1 MSDEQ
6 TRDNETQIE
15 SLGIQTSQGDVI
27 DLMPGPSSMMHFTS
41 LDIYESMFSP
51 CLAGKMIVQDHSNIA
66 STLEWTGNEIISFA
80 FRSPVSGDTT
90 EEGELY
96 VYSVD
101 PIDMPNGDIGTRFF
115 EFSFACKELV
125 STNWNDD
132 HLQEDAEFMGKIS
145 DFVKKLTGPM
155 GPTEIEETQNQIWYR
170 PQYAEYSAIR
180 KDGPQKPLDLLHQLA
195 ENAIHLENQHAVN
208 FVFYQDLL
216 GGGHWNFVS
225 IEELLKQSP
234 VKKFYRSIFPDTD
247 TTDAD
252 IGGDVPDRGGRITD
266 IIYSKKIN
274 LLDLSQTG
282 ALSSM
287 YSYFKP
293 KIDNDKVSLWF
304 TSNSRKFYYK
314 VNCKFRDRFPA
325 AVIGWEQMDTG
336 IPRWKYAFVEV
347 YLEFDFEKK
356 KPLFK
361 VKPFDQNPIRSN
373 IKYVKPEDTTDD
385 GEEDTTDGGEI
396 DTGPI
401 EQTEDWFENPMY
413 NSMETGNDGK
423 FSYEEDPLE
432 RDLGYEAPGINIS
445 SLLWENSCFRI
456 QPIRGS
462 YPYGYDIKGPL
473 TFEDQDDIDTGEPF
487 VIEDDMDITGM
498 FPVVD
503 VKIYWGGEKEKEE
516 EEGEEGEEVVDN
528 GGYRPYYFF
537 SASNVADGECSSY
550 EGLTG
555 DTICKDDLPPAPPVP
570 PVPPVP

>member
-1 MSDEQ
+1 MANEQ
-6 TRDNETQIE
+6 TKNDGTQI
-15 SLGIQTSQGDVI
+15 SHLGIETSQGDVI
-27 DLMPGPSSMMHFTS
+27 DLMPDAHPFEISFVS
-41 LDIYESMFSP
+41 LDIYESMFAP
-51 CLAGKMIVQDHSNIA
+51 CLAGKLVITDYSNIA
-66 STLEWTGNEIISFA
+66 STLEWTGNEILYFG
-80 FRSPVSGDTT
+80 FTSPETGDVE
-90 EEGELY
+90 EEGEFY

-101 PIDMPNGDIGTRFF
+101 PIELPDNNTAGRAF

-125 STNWNDD
+125 STNWKDD
-132 HLQEDAEFMGKIS
+132 HLQEDAEFMGPIS
-145 DFVKKLTGPM
+145 EFVSKLTLPM
-155 GPTEIEETQNQIWYR
+155 GPTDIEETQNQIWYR
-170 PQYAEYSAIR
+170 PQYADYSSIR
-180 KDGPQKPLDLLHQLA
+180 KDGPQKRLDLLHQLA
-195 ENAIHLENQHAVN
+195 ENAVHIENQHAVN

-225 IEELLKQSP
+225 IEELLKRKP
-234 VKKFYRSIFPDTD
+234 VKKFYRYVLSEPSM
-247 TTDAD
+247 DAS
-252 IGGDVPDRGGRITD
+252 IGGEVSNDAARIVD
-266 IIYSKKIN
+266 IKYSKKIN
-274 LLDLSQTG
+274 LLDLAQTG

-293 KIDNDKVSLWF
+293 KINEDKVSLWF

-347 YLEFDFEKK
+347 YLEFDFENK
-356 KPLFK
+356 KPIFK

-373 IKYVKPEDTTDD
+373 IKYIKQEDTTDD
-385 GEEDTTDGGEI
+385 GEI

-401 EQTEDWFENPMY
+401 EKTEDWFENPMY

-487 VIEDDMDITGM
+487 VIEDNMDITGM

-503 VKIYWGGEKEKEE
+503 VKIYWGGEKEEE
-516 EEGEEGEEVVDN
+516 EVEGEEVEGEEVVDN